1 MTKGDDLATL
11 VGARICH
18 DLISPIGAIGNGM
31 ELLALSGVP
40 PSPELELIEDS
51 LRNAMARV
59 QFFRIAFGAAEAGQV
74 VSRSEILDTL
84 QGAGDSGRTAYDWQV
99 PGNPSRRLVRSAFL
113 ILQCLEAAMP
123 RGGTITIA
131 STGCGLNILAV
142 GQDLR
147 IDPALWDRFGQPADN
162 RTMIPSVIPAMVQF
176 ALLPQALSDA
186 GQDVSVAFEP
196 DRIKVTVEMNT
207 LCSPDAGPSAKL
219 TSDLAGDI
227 ASDLQVE
234 G

>member
-1 MTKGDDLATL
+1 MTKGADLAAL

-84 QGAGDSGRTAYDWQV
+84 QGV
-99 PGNPSRRLVRSAFL
+99 
-113 ILQCLEAAMP
+113 
-123 RGGTITIA
+123 
-131 STGCGLNILAV
+131 
-142 GQDLR
+142 
-147 IDPALWDRFGQPADN
+147 
-162 RTMIPSVIPAMVQF
+162 
-176 ALLPQALSDA
+176 
-186 GQDVSVAFEP
+186 
-196 DRIKVTVEMNT
+196 
-207 LCSPDAGPSAKL
+207 
-219 TSDLAGDI
+219 
-227 ASDLQVE
+227 
-234 G
+234 